1 MDELPLLVESVH
13 ASNNAERNRQKYG
26 RQLSL
31 LSQTFPKS
39 QRTVKSIC
47 CKSPAKARA
56 SWPHLCVLSTW
67 TSRLPPQATS
77 SNRICFKL
85 RVFPPL
91 RTTSTSDQ
99 HTMRPMNKGL
109 NTRFC
114 RTGLGRKM
122 SGLFAAKKILQPRS
136 AYDQTTS
143 QVKQRCWICNF
154 MSTVKMS
161 ISNTYLTRI
170 LLLYQLYL
178 YMQWQA
184 SIPTRVN
191 NHAAIKRPTA
201 VQTTSVAKW
210 LWIWQW
216 ISQHRLTLCAENTK
230 VTPLL
235 SFGKVAKMIK
245 NDLGKEKKKGRWD
258 TYQQVASS
266 CKHLG
271 ELEWN

>member
-31 LSQTFPKS
+31 LSQIFRKS
-39 QRTVKSIC
+39 QRTMKSIC
-47 CKSPAKARA
+47 CKSPAKART

-122 SGLFAAKKILQPRS
+122 SSHILQ
-136 AYDQTTS
+136 
-143 QVKQRCWICNF
+143 
-154 MSTVKMS
+154 
-161 ISNTYLTRI
+161 LTKN
-170 LLLYQLYL
+170 
-178 YMQWQA
+178 
-184 SIPTRVN
+184 PF
-191 NHAAIKRPTA
+191 HKC
-201 VQTTSVAKW
+201 
-210 LWIWQW
+210 LWPNDF
-216 ISQHRLTLCAENTK
+216 AGKTK
-230 VTPLL
+230 VL
-235 SFGKVAKMIK
+235 
-245 NDLGKEKKKGRWD
+245 DL
-258 TYQQVASS
+258 QFHVH
-266 CKHLG
+266 C
-271 ELEWN
+271 